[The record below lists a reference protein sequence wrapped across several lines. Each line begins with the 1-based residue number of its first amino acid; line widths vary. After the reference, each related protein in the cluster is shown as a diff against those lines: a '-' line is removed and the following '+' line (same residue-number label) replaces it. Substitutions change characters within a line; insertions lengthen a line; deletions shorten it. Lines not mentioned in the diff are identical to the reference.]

1 MRVAIHEQL
10 AGRGEGVES
19 LARRAALSCPRSLV
33 GDTSEKLSCGIPA
46 LTFKPVI
53 RGDGDEPAADDL
65 DVGGIGER
73 QRTVAHTVVSRAAQG
88 MSVHLPEQWGVLDFA
103 GGTVVHI
110 NAGIAGLVACIMVG
124 KRKGFGSQPLTPHNV
139 PMTVIGASLLWVG
152 WFGFNAGSAAAANGD
167 AGMAALVTQ
176 IATAAGVLTW
186 LGLEW
191 IFSKKP
197 TAVGGATGAVAG
209 LVAITPASGSCGP
222 MGAIIIGFASAL
234 GGYYCAIK
242 LKHKLGYDDSLDV
255 FGVHGVG
262 GIIGALLT
270 GICCFD
276 VLGGFGG
283 EHETMGAQFWA
294 QFKSVGVTIV
304 WSGVVSIATLFA
316 IKATIGLRVD
326 EADEERGLDQT
337 SHGETGYTN

>member
-1 MRVAIHEQL
+1 
-10 AGRGEGVES
+10 
-19 LARRAALSCPRSLV
+19 
-33 GDTSEKLSCGIPA
+33 
-46 LTFKPVI
+46 
-53 RGDGDEPAADDL
+53 
-65 DVGGIGER
+65 
-73 QRTVAHTVVSRAAQG
+73 